1 MPKNNSHSRMF
12 FAIDYN
18 SVAESDPKYNP
29 NAFQKK
35 REKYCVGIFIC
46 IDIFFKDEL
55 QFKHGLSKLKTLKSC
70 ITAIQK

>member
-18 SVAESDPKYNP
+18 SVAESDSKYNP

-35 REKYCVGIFIC
+35 KGKNTVWEYLFVS
-46 IDIFFKDEL
+46 IFF
-55 QFKHGLSKLKTLKSC
+55 
-70 ITAIQK
+70 

>member
-18 SVAESDPKYNP
+18 SVAESDSKYNP

-35 REKYCVGIFIC
+35 KKGKNTVWEYLFVS
-46 IDIFFKDEL
+46 IFF
-55 QFKHGLSKLKTLKSC
+55 
-70 ITAIQK
+70 

>member
-18 SVAESDPKYNP
+18 SVAESDSKYNP

-35 REKYCVGIFIC
+35 RGKYCVGIFIC
-46 IDIFFKDEL
+46 IDIF
-55 QFKHGLSKLKTLKSC
+55 SKTNFNLNMVYRNLRLLKVV
-70 ITAIQK
+70 

>member
-18 SVAESDPKYNP
+18 SVAESDSKYNP

-35 REKYCVGIFIC
+35 KGKILCWNIYLYRYF
-46 IDIFFKDEL
+46 
-55 QFKHGLSKLKTLKSC
+55 LKTNFNLNMVYRNLRLLKVV
-70 ITAIQK
+70 

>member
-12 FAIDYN
+12 FSIDYN

-46 IDIFFKDEL
+46 IDIF
-55 QFKHGLSKLKTLKSC
+55 LKTNFNLNMVYRNLRLLKVV
-70 ITAIQK
+70 

>member
-18 SVAESDPKYNP
+18 SVAESDSMYNP

-35 REKYCVGIFIC
+35 KGKILCGNIYLYRY
-46 IDIFFKDEL
+46 FFKDEL